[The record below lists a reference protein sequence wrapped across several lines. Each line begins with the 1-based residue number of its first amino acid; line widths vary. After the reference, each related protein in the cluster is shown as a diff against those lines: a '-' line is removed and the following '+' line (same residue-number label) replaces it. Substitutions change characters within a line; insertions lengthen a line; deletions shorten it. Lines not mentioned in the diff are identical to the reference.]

1 MRGHPKH
8 SSVLFLLFLP
18 FLASCHS
25 TGVEPGP
32 DLSSDNTLR
41 GLAFAECRVS
51 VTVDSDAGI
60 VDALVPIGTDVTSL
74 TPIFRLP
81 EGATVDPIASV
92 PYDFSE
98 PVALQVHAEDGSVR
112 AYSIHVTV
120 RDRTALLVIDI
131 QNAIFP
137 VYDQDRFLANID
149 DLIHRARDQDIQV
162 VFLQFND
169 DGAFAPGT
177 TGWQL
182 HAPAHPEGNDVVVQK
197 WYQDSFEKTDL
208 ESLMRAGL
216 IGRLVVT
223 GLQSQYCVET
233 TVLAALERS
242 YRVVLVEDAHST
254 NSPDAA
260 SVITQVNQTA
270 ASHGAILVPTAG
282 VVFETGDLR

>member
-8 SSVLFLLFLP
+8 SSVLFLLFLL
-18 FLASCHS
+18 FLVSCHS
-25 TGVEPGP
+25 TGVETGP
-32 DLSSDNTLR
+32 EPSSDNTLR
-41 GLAFAECRVS
+41 GLVFAECQVAVAVNS
-51 VTVDSDAGI
+51 GTGI
-60 VDALVPIGTDVTSL
+60 VDALVPMGTDVTSL
-74 TPIFRLP
+74 TPTFELP
-81 EGATVDPIASV
+81 PGATVDPGASV

-98 PVALQVHAEDGSVR
+98 PVTFQVRAEDGSVR
-112 AYSIHVTV
+112 EYSIHVTV

-137 VYDQDRFLANID
+137 VYDEDRFLENVQ
-149 DLIHRARDQDIQV
+149 DLIRRARNQDIQI

-182 HAPAHPEGNDVVVQK
+182 HAPAYPEGNDVVIQK
-197 WYQDSFEKTDL
+197 WYQDSFERTNL
-208 ESLMRAGL
+208 ESLMQSGL
-216 IGRLVVT
+216 VGRLVVT

-242 YRVVLVEDAHST
+242 YRVVLVEDGHST
-254 NSPDAA
+254 NSQDAA
-260 SVITQVNQTA
+260 SVITRVNQTA
-270 ASHGAILVPTAG
+270 TSHGAILVPSAG